1 MDIKSQKERSLN
13 MSRIRSRDTQAEIY
27 FRKLLYHKG
36 IRYRK
41 NLSTLPGKPDL
52 FIHRFQTVVFVHGCF
67 WHRHQGCKYAYTPSS
82 RQEFWMKKF
91 EDNVRRDRQTVE
103 ILKGQGYRIIT
114 VWECTLKRMK
124 KDPLFEEEIINQVT
138 DFLKNSSEQWIEY

>member
-1 MDIKSQKERSLN
+1 
-13 MSRIRSRDTQAEIY
+13 
-27 FRKLLYHKG
+27 
-36 IRYRK
+36 
-41 NLSTLPGKPDL
+41 
-52 FIHRFQTVVFVHGCF
+52 
-67 WHRHQGCKYAYTPSS
+67 
-82 RQEFWMKKF
+82 MKKF